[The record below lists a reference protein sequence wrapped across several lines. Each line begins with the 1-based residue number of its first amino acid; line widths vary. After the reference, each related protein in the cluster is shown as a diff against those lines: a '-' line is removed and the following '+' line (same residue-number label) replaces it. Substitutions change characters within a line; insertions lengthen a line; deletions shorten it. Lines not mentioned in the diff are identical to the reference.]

1 MSIEKLLDNIQK
13 IQIPNIFVSDNFRVE
28 IIYVVNDFFPLL
40 NSEDKKVL
48 NILTEFIIN
57 IISMKYGFEKTEPY
71 YYQWKQ
77 NNYRDIKGVI
87 LLLLPFIDDK
97 SNSYLLKKI
106 TDLNQLLYSQKSK
119 NIPIDIKD
127 LVREEILGTH
137 FEYGNMGISLIPQK
151 IPENS
156 DSLLNLYPEGEKMI
170 YKIIHHNLIGLLHT
184 LNITNGKSYINWVN
198 IVPLNL
204 SNYVD
209 SKIFLETKSK
219 FDMLEAN
226 TALFTNKRD
235 FRLLLLDNMTIYPGL
250 WFGDIYNVIRIKLYE
265 EAKPIK
271 WLFFPYEISAD
282 NQIYLIQGLN
292 QMISIDSI
300 INSKYED
307 WDDLESLDQFDFK
320 NKIDLIIKELELKRN
335 ITGSFNVD
343 IEILKYTLIYLVSNH
358 LSDKQINGDEIFKK
372 FKLGNSEQDQND
384 DDFNQKDFRKIG
396 DIVSD
401 EIIDCFKIV
410 YTKYVKELWNYI
422 KHVIEQ
428 LSVTSYYKYLIEE
441 NDNTGIKRINS
452 KYYYEPFNLQFKTN
466 DFVPAENKINLKNIY
481 NIAKSLSHNN
491 SKDWELLESNF
502 VSLFD
507 DDQQTFFLRIYNLVN
522 KTNWINLRQNLSRQM
537 INETLTG
544 SDYNKKMNEILD
556 SFRIIFINLVF
567 EELVTNGILNKF
579 VLNRPITDRLLL
591 PKDSGPMISKRK
603 ELIKQNFNKNKQ
615 NWEESY
621 YYLTNDKFKKLPTI
635 RLDKSKIIDP
645 KNKYNEES
653 YFDAIYKDQSWPVF
667 YAMDWISQISFFQ
680 HYIYHQVL
688 YVTGAT
694 GQGKSTQVP
703 KLLLYALKAIDYKS
717 NGKVIC
723 TQPRITPTVG
733 NATRIAEELGLPI
746 EQTSNT
752 SQFKIKTNNYWV
764 QFKHQQDSH
773 TNNKK
778 LHSYLRI
785 VTDGTLLEELKQNPT
800 LFQKNISSSGSSK
813 FINKNIY
820 DIIIVDE
827 AHEHNINMDIILA
840 LSKQACYFNNK
851 VKLIVVSATMD
862 DDEPIYRQYFSF
874 INDKLM
880 YPIKNCFPHHPII
893 KDINY
898 YLPDPLFMDRRYHI
912 SPPGETTQYTVS
924 EIYLDNEPYLT
935 KSDKLNYST
944 PLNNEPSVA
953 DITNENKVA
962 DQAQKMGYQ
971 KIEEI
976 CSKTSSGEIL
986 FFANGKREILEA
998 VKYLNQVL
1006 PPGNIALPFFSELNE
1021 NYKSIISKIDI
1032 KIDTIKNKRENVYVE
1047 WGADYIEDM
1056 SIPQGLYKRS
1066 IIIATNVAEASITI
1080 PRLAFVVD
1088 NGYAKV
1094 NRYSAKINKTFL
1106 EVQKISE
1113 ASRLQRKGRVGRIGD
1128 GTVYYM
1134 YKRDARKFIRPKYKI
1149 TQEDI
1154 TVTML
1159 GLLGEKKITDIDISD
1174 INNDS
1179 KLIISQNINPNLFD
1193 LNEPAFDKKYYTVKS
1208 GLLDIYKENY
1218 QIPNHY
1224 KKISKINSAFG
1235 FIYNKYINY
1244 TNLDSNQFKLYMDK
1258 SIFVFDSGQ
1267 IIDNIL
1273 DYGGNFYL
1281 IHPFE
1286 NNMKRNILNNI
1297 IQFENIKTNSIP
1309 LVAYIYIIFTLFN
1322 NNLLIDTNS
1331 NLLYAYPTDINSA
1344 NRKWVKSELALQVEK
1359 ITSKLQST
1367 LQYSITLIAASAMGC
1382 LNEVID
1388 IKLFLETIDF
1398 SFRNLHA
1405 KEIKWITF
1413 KKNWFDN
1420 HVKSDLIFIYN
1431 LVQKIKN
1438 KFSNLL
1444 AFNINSKSAQQ
1455 TLDIHCQNL
1464 LTKFKKLKNKQNES
1478 YLTKSSNNE
1487 PPTTFD
1493 GILWNKLSNLKN
1505 NGKLLKEYKNV
1516 IFADKSIL
1524 DLMYSDIEKNKKEI
1538 TSWCNNNMLNDNA
1551 IIKFIIKYGE
1561 YNLNQLNNENMKIFE
1576 WSSKLSSNFN
1586 KQLTEST
1593 LDEKIIRSFIYGYPM
1608 QFTHST
1614 NNKGIYG
1621 TMMNLI
1627 YATVKFAEPKFLDTN
1642 MAKSELESNET
1653 LTLLSNEF
1661 THYLMFTEIE
1671 NPLYKNKDSIDTL
1684 NVSILSQISP
1694 EWLIPAVP
1702 LLINPLL
1709 SLDIREVTDFYN
1721 TDTYIS
1727 YSNSWIIQKFKKI
1740 VINNW
1745 NSNILIWDSEQ
1756 TPLLRNFYKSIYKY
1770 IRATMG
1776 N

>member
-1 MSIEKLLDNIQK
+1 MSIENIKKQNDFETLLDNIQK
-13 IQIPNIFVSDNFRVE
+13 IQIPNIFVSDNFRTE
-28 IIYVVNDFFPLL
+28 IITVVNEFFPVL
-40 NSEDKKVL
+40 NSEDKKTL

-97 SNSYLLKKI
+97 SDSYLLKKI
-106 TDLNQLLYSQKSK
+106 IDLNQLLYSQKSK

-127 LVREEILGTH
+127 LVREEVLGTH
-137 FEYGNMGISLIPQK
+137 FEYGNMGIGLIPK
-151 IPENS
+151 RIPKNS
-156 DSLLNLYPEGEKMI
+156 DSLLDLYPKGEKLI

-184 LNITNGKSYINWVN
+184 LNITNGKCYINWVN

-209 SKIFLETKSK
+209 SKIFLDTKSK
-219 FDMLEAN
+219 FNMLESN
-226 TALFTNKRD
+226 KSYFTNQRD

-250 WFGDIYNVIRIKLYE
+250 WFGDIYNVIRVKLYE

-271 WLFFPYEISAD
+271 WLFFPYEISRD
-282 NQIYLIQGLN
+282 NKIYLIQGLN

-300 INSKYED
+300 INSKYEE
-307 WDDLESLDQFDFK
+307 WDDLEPSEQFNFENRIELVIK
-320 NKIDLIIKELELKRN
+320 DLEIRQN

-358 LSDKQINGDEIFKK
+358 FSDKQINSDEIFKK
-372 FKLGNSEQDQND
+372 FKLGDSEQDQND
-384 DDFNQKDFRKIG
+384 DDFNQKDFRKI
-396 DIVSD
+396 DNILPD
-401 EIIDCFKIV
+401 EVIYCFKII
-410 YTKYVKELWNYI
+410 YTKYMKELWNYI
-422 KHVIEQ
+422 KHAVEQ
-428 LSVTSYYKYLIEE
+428 LSITSYYKYLVEE
-441 NDNTGIKRINS
+441 DDNTKIKKINS
-452 KYYYEPFNLQFKTN
+452 KYYYEPFNLRFKTN
-466 DFVPAENKINLKNIY
+466 EFVPANNKINLKNIY

-502 VSLFD
+502 VSLLD
-507 DDQQTFFLRIYNLVN
+507 DNQHRFFLRIYNLVN
-522 KTNWINLRQNLSRQM
+522 KNEWINLRHNLSRQM
-537 INETLTG
+537 MNERLSG
-544 SDYNKKMNEILD
+544 NDYNNKMDEILD

-567 EELVTNGILNKF
+567 EELVANGILNKF

-603 ELIKQNFNKNKQ
+603 ELIKQNFDKNKQ
-615 NWEESY
+615 DWGESY
-621 YYLTNDKFKKLPTI
+621 YYLTNDKFKKLPAI
-635 RLDKSKIIDP
+635 RLDKSKVIDP
-645 KNKYNEES
+645 QNKYSEEN

-778 LHSYLRI
+778 MHSYLKI
-785 VTDGTLLEELKQNPT
+785 VTDGTLLEELKNNPT
-800 LFQKNISSSGSSK
+800 LLQKNTSSSGSSK

-840 LSKQACYFNNK
+840 LSKQSCYFNNK

-880 YPIKNCFPHHPII
+880 YPIKNYFPHHPII
-893 KDINY
+893 KSINY
-898 YLPDPLFMDRRYHI
+898 FLPNPLFMDRRYHI
-912 SPPGETTQYTVS
+912 SPPGETTQYTVK
-924 EIYLDNEPYLT
+924 EIYLDA
-935 KSDKLNYST
+935 
-944 PLNNEPSVA
+944 EPSVA
-953 DITNENKVA
+953 DITNEKSVA
-962 DQAQKMGYQ
+962 NQAQKLGYE

-986 FFANGKREILEA
+986 FFANGKMEILEA

-1006 PPGNIALPFFSELNE
+1006 PAGNIALPFFSELNE
-1021 NYKSIISKIDI
+1021 TYKSIISKIDI
-1032 KIDTIKNKRENVYVE
+1032 KIDTIKNKRENIHIE

-1056 SIPQGLYKRS
+1056 SVPQGLYKRS

-1094 NRYSAKINKTFL
+1094 NRYKAKINKIFL

-1113 ASRLQRKGRVGRIGD
+1113 SSRLQRKGRVGRIGD

-1134 YKRDARKFIRPKYKI
+1134 YKRDSRKFIRPKYKI
-1149 TQEDI
+1149 TQEDMTI
-1154 TVTML
+1154 TML
-1159 GLLGEKKITDIDISD
+1159 GLLGEKTINDIDIND

-1179 KLIISQNINPNLFD
+1179 KLIVSQNINPNIFD
-1193 LNEPAFDKKYYTVKS
+1193 LNNPEFDKKSYIVKS

-1218 QIPNHY
+1218 QLPSYY
-1224 KKISKINSAFG
+1224 KELSKINGVFDL
-1235 FIYNKYINY
+1235 IYNNYINY
-1244 TNLDSNQFKLYMDK
+1244 SILDNNQFNLDMDK
-1258 SIFVFDSGQ
+1258 SIFVFNSGQ

-1273 DYGGNFYL
+1273 DYGGQFYL

-1297 IQFENIKTNSIP
+1297 IQYDNIKTNSIP

-1359 ITSKLQST
+1359 ITSVLQST
-1367 LQYSITLIAASAMGC
+1367 IQYSITLVAASAMGC
-1382 LNEVID
+1382 LNEVIE
-1388 IKLFLETIDF
+1388 IKLFLESIDYL
-1398 SFRNLHA
+1398 FRNLHM
-1405 KEIKWITF
+1405 KGINWLTF
-1413 KKNWFDN
+1413 KKVWFDS
-1420 HVKSDLIFIYN
+1420 HVKSDLIFIYD

-1438 KFSNLL
+1438 RFSNLL
-1444 AFNINSKSAQQ
+1444 AFNINGKTAQQ
-1455 TLDIHCQNL
+1455 TLNIHCQNL
-1464 LTKFKKLKNKQNES
+1464 LTTFKKLKNKQM
-1478 YLTKSSNNE
+1478 NNE

-1505 NGKLLKEYKNV
+1505 NGKLSKEYKNI
-1516 IFADKSIL
+1516 IFADKSISEL
-1524 DLMYSDIEKNKKEI
+1524 IYNDIEKNKKEI
-1538 TSWCNNNMLNDNA
+1538 ISWCNKNMLNHDI
-1551 IIKFIIKYGE
+1551 IIKFIINYGE
-1561 YNLNQLNNENMKIFE
+1561 YHLNQLNSENMKIFE

-1593 LDEKIIRSFIYGYPM
+1593 IDEKIIRSFIYGYPM

-1627 YATVKFAEPKFLDTN
+1627 YATVKFAEPYFVN
-1642 MAKSELESNET
+1642 NISKSELEPNET

-1709 SLDIREVTDFYN
+1709 SLDIREVTDYYN

-1727 YSNSWIIQKFKKI
+1727 YSNSWIIQKFKKT

-1770 IRATMG
+1770 IRATLFV
-1776 N
+1776 